1 MVNDIT
7 HLLQFSLLILSFI
20 TNSIIVIIPIFWF
33 SYKLYLFIS
42 TYDYYMGQLREIYKN
57 E

>member
-20 TNSIIVIIPIFWF
+20 ANSIIIIIPIFWL
-33 SYKLYLFIS
+33 SYKLYLFVS

>member
-33 SYKLYLFIS
+33 SYKLYLFVA
-42 TYDYYMGQLREIYKN
+42 TYDYYMSQLREIYKN